1 MINNEIIK
9 KPVQK
14 RLVKR
19 ISGWNKVLT
28 VLLLFFLTA
37 CSNSYEQQKRQ
48 FQMYLNDGK
57 KDQAFEMIKQVP
69 DHLKN
74 KEQLF
79 FEYQQI
85 YLIDLDRMEN
95 LLVQLRNL
103 PASSFELRQY
113 IIGEGYL
120 CKAQNNYACI
130 QSKYE
135 EYYNL
140 NYQNQS
146 VADLYSDFLVDS
158 MQFDFNMSSEYLM
171 KLRQANDQKYKFS
184 DHDDTFTQR
193 IKFNYF
199 ETLVFF
205 LMNQEKFE
213 ESLPILDSLIRENP
227 DDPELYMKYIEC
239 LYFSGEVEEAKN
251 FANMYYDRFSFYARF
266 MLVYDALIVPLNGN
280 A

>member
-1 MINNEIIK
+1 M
-9 KPVQK
+9 
-14 RLVKR
+14 
-19 ISGWNKVLT
+19 
-28 VLLLFFLTA
+28 
-37 CSNSYEQQKRQ
+37 
-48 FQMYLNDGK
+48 
-57 KDQAFEMIKQVP
+57 
-69 DHLKN
+69 
-74 KEQLF
+74 F

-85 YLIDLDRMEN
+85 YLIDLDRMED

-146 VADLYSDFLVDS
+146 VADMYSDFLIDS

-171 KLRQANDQKYKFS
+171 KLRQTNEHKYEFS
-184 DHDDTFTQR
+184 NYDDTFTRR

-213 ESLPILDSLIRENP
+213 ESLPVLDSLIIYSS

-239 LYFSGEVEEAKN
+239 LYFSGNVEEAKK
-251 FANMYYDRFSFYARF
+251 FADMHYDTFSFYSRF
-266 MLVYDALIVPLNGN
+266 MLVYDALIGPLNDN